1 MINKI
6 LAGFFL
12 AFTFLMS
19 CNSIDNQAYINE
31 VKGWQDTL
39 NIEFSNKSTSPLD
52 SVGFINF
59 SGLDFYPIN
68 IKMKIDASFERT
80 PLEQP
85 FLMKTTTDRLPIYVK
100 FGIAK
105 FIINGIEC
113 KLNVYQN
120 QELIKKPG
128 FEDYLFIPFMDK
140 TTGEESY
147 SGGRYLDLRIPK
159 SDKIVIDFNRAYNPY
174 CAYNHK
180 YSCPIPPF
188 ENNLSIEI
196 LAGVK
201 NYVKKSKK

>member
-6 LAGFFL
+6 LAGL
-12 AFTFLMS
+12 LIAFTFLMS
-19 CNSIDNQAYINE
+19 CNPIENQAYINE
-31 VKGWQDTL
+31 IKGWQDTL

-52 SVGFINF
+52 SVGIINF

-68 IKMKIDASFERT
+68 HKMKIDANFERT

-120 QELIKKPG
+120 QEFIKKPG

-140 TTGEESY
+140 TTGGETY
-147 SGGRYLDLRIPK
+147 SGGRYLDLKIPK

-188 ENNLSIEI
+188 ENNLPLEIE
-196 LAGVK
+196 AGVK
-201 NYVKKSKK
+201 NYVKK